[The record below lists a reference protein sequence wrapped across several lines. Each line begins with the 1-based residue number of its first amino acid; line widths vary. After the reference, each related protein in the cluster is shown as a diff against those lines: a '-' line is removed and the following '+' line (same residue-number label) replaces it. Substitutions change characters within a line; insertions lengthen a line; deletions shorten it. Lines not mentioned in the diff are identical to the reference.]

1 LAGYAQAE
9 PTAGTG
15 WEAYSSVFPTN
26 LQPGQGVDEA
36 REFTIA
42 GTPGGEFLLQV
53 RPEHSN
59 YTYGQ
64 TPFLAFDAT
73 HEEVQ
78 AGLEAIFGAGNVV
91 VSGGPGDATGTKP
104 YRITFTG
111 SLSDQKVPY
120 TLFVETTGS
129 ASASGNP
136 VTGIVGAEPV
146 VVTKGQLDGE
156 IQLDVFNTGAAPS
169 VGGITVTDML
179 PEGLEAIKAGGM
191 SPYVKEGNA
200 VGSAG
205 TEVFSAKEEE
215 QLPNFGGARWDCT
228 GNGSGEES
236 LTGATVLTCTSN
248 PTFLPSLPRA
258 ESGATPAGSERIG
271 ILVKV
276 QAGAKEGV
284 KAGAEGNR
292 VVVAGGGAAS
302 AASVSDPVTVSSSEP
317 GFGFPGWD
325 VWFSNADGSVDTQ
338 AGSHPYEATFANGFN
353 ELADAERAGGQARD
367 LESVL
372 PAGFFGDPGAVPRC
386 TRDQLDSQLCPAETQ
401 IGVDEFGEPDAG
413 PGGASSIYSV
423 PVYNVVPP
431 PGSPDEFAFSIAGIN
446 TAFDAGVRSGHGY
459 PIVEHIDNIPDVA
472 VSQNM
477 LTLWGVPAEAS
488 HDPERCENR
497 IEEGRSFPET
507 VCGLP
512 SEIPSKPFLTL
523 PTSCQQPG
531 EPAPSFTLLGLGT
544 WTNENAPAKATVETH
559 NGNDTPAGFTGCEKL
574 SILPSF
580 SAVPDTAFADTP
592 AGLTAEVKVP
602 QETLEHPGSLVPAT
616 LKNTS
621 VTLPEGL
628 VINPGQAAGLVACQ
642 ETEAEANLE
651 GEGPQHCPNA
661 SKVGTVKI
669 QTPLLEEQL
678 EPELE
683 GNVYVLQSNPPEL
696 KLLIAASA
704 DGIYLKLVGTVHLNT
719 ATGQIT
725 TTFTETPE
733 LPFTD
738 FKLSFSG
745 GAQAALATPTQ
756 CGSYST
762 TSDFAPWT
770 TPFAA
775 DVLGRDGFSI
785 GAGPLGAPCPSG
797 PLPFHP
803 SLIAGATTDQAG
815 GYTSFSLLLQ
825 RGDDQ
830 QRIEKLQFKAPAGL
844 TGEISHVTPCPE
856 PQASK
861 GQCTPASQIGHTTVA
876 SGTGPFPLI
885 VPEPGRPESPIYLTG
900 PYEGA
905 PFGLSIVTPVLT
917 GPFNLG
923 TIITRASIA
932 VDPHTA
938 QITVTT
944 DPLPQIIDG
953 VPTDLR
959 TVDSVIDRPEFMVN
973 PTNCNPQEF
982 SGTATGTPPPGAGG
996 PGATAP
1002 ISSHFQV
1009 GSCQSLKFAPQFKV
1023 STQGKTS
1030 KAKGASLTSTVTYP
1044 SAAQGTY
1051 ANVTRVK
1058 VDLPKQLPSRLTTLQ
1073 KACTN
1078 AQFELNPANCPSES
1092 KIGYATVHTPL
1103 LPVPLVGPAI
1113 FVSHGGEAFPSLTMV
1128 LQGDNVTIDL
1138 VGTTNISKAGITSTT
1153 FKTLPDSPFSSF
1165 ELTLPEGKFSAL
1177 AANGNLCTS
1186 KLVMPTE
1193 FVGQNGFKINESTKI
1208 SVTGCAKVATLTRAQ
1223 KLAKALK
1230 ACHKKKGARRIGC
1243 EKAARKRY
1251 GPLKAKKRKNKK

>member
-1 LAGYAQAE
+1 
-9 PTAGTG
+9 
-15 WEAYSSVFPTN
+15 
-26 LQPGQGVDEA
+26 
-36 REFTIA
+36 
-42 GTPGGEFLLQV
+42 
-53 RPEHSN
+53 
-59 YTYGQ
+59 
-64 TPFLAFDAT
+64 
-73 HEEVQ
+73 
-78 AGLEAIFGAGNVV
+78 VV
-91 VSGGPGDATGTKP
+91 VTQGGPGDEIQVDIINT
-104 YRITFTG
+104 
-111 SLSDQKVPY
+111 
-120 TLFVETTGS
+120 
-129 ASASGNP
+129 
-136 VTGIVGAEPV
+136 GAEPSS
-146 VVTKGQLDGE
+146 G
-156 IQLDVFNTGAAPS
+156 P
-169 VGGITVTDML
+169 ITVTDTL
-179 PEGLEAIKAGGM
+179 PPGVTATRAGGLGFIE
-191 SPYVKEGNA
+191 SLSEWND
-200 VGSAG
+200 SFG
-205 TEVFSAKEEE
+205 TEINTKFEAEHE
-215 QLPNFGGARWDCT
+215 GGERWVCT
-228 GNGSGEES
+228 GNGSGEGD
-236 LTGATVLTCTSN
+236 LAGASTLTCTSN
-248 PTFLPSLPRA
+248 PAFLPSLNEPASSGHIQSVRA
-258 ESGATPAGSERIG
+258 RIG
-271 ILVKV
+271 IAVDV
-276 QAGAKEGV
+276 EPAAREGV
-284 KAGAEGNR
+284 RAGGEGNR
-292 VVVAGGGAAS
+292 VTVSGGGAVS
-302 AASVSDPVTVSSSEP
+302 AASASDPVTVSASEP
-317 GFGFPGWD
+317 GFGFSGWD
-325 VWFSNADGSVDTQ
+325 VWFSNADGSIDTQ
-338 AGSHPYEATFANGFN
+338 AGSHPYEATFVNGFN
-353 ELADAERAGGQARD
+353 ELANGFSAGGEPRD
-367 LESVL
+367 LEAVL
-372 PAGFFGDPGAVPRC
+372 PAGFFGDPNAAPRC
-386 TRDQLDSQLCPAETQ
+386 TRKQLDQEECPAQTQ
-401 IGVDEFGEPDAG
+401 IGVDRVAQRAGNGEVGD
-413 PGGASSIYSV
+413 SSVNGY
-423 PVYNVVPP
+423 PVYNMVPP
-431 PGSPDEFAFSIAGIN
+431 PGVPDEFAFSIGGVDV
-446 TAFDAGVRSGHGY
+446 AFDAGVRSGRGY
-459 PIVEHIDNIPDVA
+459 PIVEHIYNIPQVFTDL
-472 VSQNM
+472 NM

-488 HDPERCENR
+488 HDPERCE
-497 IEEGRSFPET
+497 T
-507 VCGLP
+507 VNAFHLVECGLP
-512 SEIPSKPFLTL
+512 SEVSAKPFLTL
-523 PTSCQQPG
+523 PTSCEGPR
-531 EPAPSFTLLGLGT
+531 PFTLLGLNT
-544 WTNENAPAKATVETH
+544 WENPNATAEKSVETH
-559 NGNDTPAGFTGCEKL
+559 DGSDTPEGFTGCEKL
-574 SILPSF
+574 SVLPSF

-602 QETLEHPGSLVPAT
+602 QETLELPNALVPAT

-628 VINPGQAAGLVACQ
+628 VINPGQAAGLLACQ

-669 QTPLLEEQL
+669 QTPLLEEEL

-683 GNVYVLQSNPPEL
+683 GDVYVLQSNPPEL
-696 KLLIAASA
+696 RLLVAASA
-704 DGIYLKLVGTVHLNT
+704 DGIYLKLVGTVHLNK

-725 TTFTETPE
+725 TTFEETPE

-762 TSDFAPWT
+762 TSDFTPWT
-770 TPFAA
+770 TKFAA
-775 DVLGRDGFSI
+775 DVFGSDGFSI
-785 GAGPLGAPCPSG
+785 GAGPLGAACPSG

-815 GYTSFSLLLQ
+815 GYTGFTLLLQ

-830 QRIEKLQFKAPAGL
+830 QRIEKLQFRAPAGL
-844 TGEISHVTPCPE
+844 SGEISHVPLCPE

-861 GQCTPASQIGHTTVA
+861 GECTPASQIGHTTVA

-923 TIITRASIA
+923 TIVTRAKIE

-938 QITVTT
+938 AITVTT
-944 DPLPQIIDG
+944 DALPQIIDG

-959 TVDSVIDRPEFMVN
+959 TVNSVINRPEFMVN
-973 PTNCNPQEF
+973 PTNCSPQEF
-982 SGTATGTPPPGAGG
+982 SGTATGTPPPGGSGGAGSGSGG

-1009 GSCQSLKFAPQFKV
+1009 GSCQSLKFAPDFKV
-1023 STQGKTS
+1023 TTQGKTS

-1044 SAAQGTY
+1044 SVAPGTY

-1078 AQFELNPANCPSES
+1078 AQFELNPANCPSAS

-1153 FKTLPDSPFSSF
+1153 FKTLPDSPFTSF

-1193 FVGQNGFKINESTKI
+1193 FLGQNGFKINESTKI
-1208 SVTGCAKVATLTRAQ
+1208 GVTGCAKAKTATQLRAQ

-1230 ACHKKKGARRIGC
+1230 ACHKKAKGKRAAC
-1243 EKAARKRY
+1243 ERQARKRY
-1251 GPLKAKKRKNKK
+1251 GPVKRAKKRGGK